1 MSVLSYHFCVGIYS
15 DIRGALRRVRY
26 GFEGCVTAQ
35 KSVYALLQ
43 KSVTEVQISP

>member
-1 MSVLSYHFCVGIYS
+1 MSVLSYHFCVGICN
-15 DIRGALRRVRY
+15 DVREVRY
-26 GFEGCVTAQ
+26 GFEGCVTAL